1 MDTMEK
7 HMAEAYIVS
16 YIDSIDADI
25 ENIISYPRNSINPIM
40 RIYMRVK
47 TIRDNYCKIKMGIN
61 I

>member
-1 MDTMEK
+1 
-7 HMAEAYIVS
+7 MAEAYIVS
-16 YIDSIDADI
+16 YIDYIDADI